1 MFSRAVTK
9 AVVLAAGAGR
19 RMRRAD
25 TTTEL
30 SGEQA
35 RAADAGHKAM
45 IPIGPGTPR
54 PFLDYILSTLA
65 DAGCGTTCVVIG
77 RDHDE
82 VQRYYEHERPPQ
94 RIQLRFAR
102 QDVPD
107 GTAHALL
114 AAEAFTGDD
123 PFLTLNADN
132 LYPVPVLRALAESD
146 GPALAAF
153 ERDALVED
161 SGFAFERVASFA
173 LLDVDGDGYLKGIVE
188 KPGAAQMRAAGSSA
202 LVSMNVWRFDRRI
215 FQACR
220 DVPRSARG
228 EFELPEAV
236 GLALARGVE
245 FRAVVSRGVILD
257 LSSRA
262 DIAHV
267 SARLAQQS
275 PAP

>member
-1 MFSRAVTK
+1 M
-9 AVVLAAGAGR
+9 
-19 RMRRAD
+19 
-25 TTTEL
+25 
-30 SGEQA
+30 
-35 RAADAGHKAM
+35 
-45 IPIGPGTPR
+45 
-54 PFLDYILSTLA
+54 
-65 DAGCGTTCVVIG
+65 
-77 RDHDE
+77 
-82 VQRYYEHERPPQ
+82 
-94 RIQLRFAR
+94 
-102 QDVPD
+102 
-107 GTAHALL
+107 
-114 AAEAFTGDD
+114 
-123 PFLTLNADN
+123 
-132 LYPVPVLRALAESD
+132 PVLRALAESD

-188 KPGAAQMRAAGSSA
+188 KPGAAQMRAAGSGA